1 MKFRSAEQA
10 VRFAYNMQERTEYSR
25 TDLTG
30 TRGTSTT
37 DLTPMDL
44 HAQGAM
50 ILSRMKRMHQVER
63 DSVIALCGR
72 GRDRTDA
79 IRSLAEYLFTQVS
92 GTVPGK
98 FDLSVVMMHWATK
111 RPAIRAI
118 ADARGVSYRQ
128 VCNWRSAALRA
139 WMPLHARA
147 INRLHDLLFEE
158 GGLELDI

>member
-10 VRFAYNMQERTEYSR
+10 VKFAYNMQERSEYARS
-25 TDLTG
+25 DLLG
-30 TRGTSTT
+30 TRGTSST

-50 ILSRMKRMHQVER
+50 ILSRVGKLHQVER

-72 GRDRTDA
+72 GRDRVEA
-79 IRSLAEYLFTQVS
+79 ISSLSEYLYSQVS
-92 GTVPGK
+92 GTLPGRAE
-98 FDLSVVMMHWATK
+98 LQLVLMHWATK

-118 ADARGVSYRQ
+118 ADDRGVSYRQ

-139 WMPLHARA
+139 WSPLHARA
-147 INRLHDLLFEE
+147 INRLHDILFTD